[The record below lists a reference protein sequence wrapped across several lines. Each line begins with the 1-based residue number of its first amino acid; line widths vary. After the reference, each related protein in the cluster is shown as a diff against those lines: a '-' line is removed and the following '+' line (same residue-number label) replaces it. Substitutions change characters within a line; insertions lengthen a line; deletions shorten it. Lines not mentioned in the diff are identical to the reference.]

1 MPFVTHPNRTWAAKA
16 FAVVCL
22 TALVAGCSSGGD
34 GSSTSTTASASPS
47 GSQQT
52 RIVIKDFAF
61 MPSTLT
67 VAPGAKVTV
76 ANEDSTTHTVTAT
89 DTKSFDTGNIDANRT
104 VTFTAPSKSGTY
116 PYKCT
121 IHPNMKGSLTVR

>member
-1 MPFVTHPNRTWAAKA
+1 MPFVTHPDRTRAAKA

-22 TALVAGCSSGGD
+22 TALAGCSSGGD

-47 GSQQT
+47 GSKQT

-61 MPSTLT
+61 TPSTLT

-76 ANEDSTTHTVTAT
+76 VNEDSTTHTVTAT
-89 DTKSFDTGNIDANRT
+89 DAKAFDTGNIDANRT
-104 VTFTAPSKSGTY
+104 VTFTEPSKSGTY